1 LKEPGSAY
9 KDVPGLG
16 SDKQVSTMAKI
27 SNGTR
32 DNGGIHINS
41 GIPNKA
47 FYELAQRLR
56 ERADLAIRYPLA
68 GLTTF

>member
-32 DNGGIHINS
+32 GIHINS

-56 ERADLAIRYPLA
+56 ERADLAIRHPLA